1 MEEYLMRINLI
12 EILLS
17 LPAVFLAITFH
28 EFAHAYSAHRLGD
41 PTPKNLGRLTLD
53 PLAHVDWLGFIM
65 FALFGFGWAK
75 PVQVN
80 PSNFKNKRMG
90 NIIVSFAGP
99 AANMILAVITI
110 IILILIQLFVNDLG
124 ILWNIVNRV
133 IYLNIVFAILNL
145 IPIPPFDGYRIV
157 RELFYRKNIRFF
169 WNYERYGLL
178 VLFIFIFLGLFD
190 IIVGIPANLIYT
202 RLMRLQGYVLFLLQ

>member
-1 MEEYLMRINLI
+1 
-12 EILLS
+12 
-17 LPAVFLAITFH
+17 
-28 EFAHAYSAHRLGD
+28 
-41 PTPKNLGRLTLD
+41 
-53 PLAHVDWLGFIM
+53 M

>member
-1 MEEYLMRINLI
+1 MRINLI

>member
-1 MEEYLMRINLI
+1 MRINLI

-41 PTPKNLGRLTLD
+41 PTPKNLSRLTLD

>member
-1 MEEYLMRINLI
+1 MGKTG
-12 EILLS
+12 
-17 LPAVFLAITFH
+17 A
-28 EFAHAYSAHRLGD
+28 
-41 PTPKNLGRLTLD
+41 
-53 PLAHVDWLGFIM
+53 
-65 FALFGFGWAK
+65 
-75 PVQVN
+75 VN

-145 IPIPPFDGYRIV
+145 IPIPF
-157 RELFYRKNIRFF
+157 
-169 WNYERYGLL
+169 
-178 VLFIFIFLGLFD
+178 
-190 IIVGIPANLIYT
+190 
-202 RLMRLQGYVLFLLQ
+202 